1 MLRIFRFGK
10 RLTLNS
16 FLNEIVKVVPAFP
29 YTLAFSPDSFEVI
42 SVVNNLI
49 VSPDS
54 FEVISAVNSFR
65 SLQKNIFL
73 TSQVQKLLESF
84 F

>member
-42 SVVNNLI
+42 S
-49 VSPDS
+49 
-54 FEVISAVNSFR
+54 AVNSF
-65 SLQKNIFL
+65 LQIAL
-73 TSQVQKLLESF
+73 R
-84 F
+84 